1 MGREA
6 LGSGSLLTELG
17 DRLSAAGPI
26 TFAEYMQQ
34 ALYHPTY
41 GYYINQVPGDGAH
54 YATSPSVS
62 PWFGRLVARE
72 LQRMWEAL
80 GRPDP
85 FTVVEMGAGRAD
97 LAAGA
102 IEAAGPMSHA
112 LRWRF
117 VEQFPAIEELQRQ
130 RLGRAADRAEWASE
144 IGELSPATGCILAN
158 EVFDNFPVNL
168 LCAVG
173 EGEVAEVYIGWD
185 GQNLVE
191 QFGPL
196 SDPALEA
203 PAREAS
209 RYLGTGDRFA
219 VCPGLEQW
227 CREASG
233 ALDRGYL
240 LIIDYGDEEPDILQ
254 TGSGGTIATF
264 GPMGSGRPAL
274 ERPGWQDITADVNF
288 SALARAARSA
298 DFEPGPVV
306 NQGPWLLSLGLLDI
320 AHHLY
325 RAAAEAV
332 ESGWHENAVSLFGER
347 SQVLKLAAEGG
358 LGEAVVLMAAK
369 GAPLTWIAE
378 TGQS

>member
-1 MGREA
+1 MGPEA
-6 LGSGSLLTELG
+6 LARGSLFSELR
-17 DRLSAAGPI
+17 DRLSAGGPI
-26 TFAEYMQQ
+26 TFAEYMHQ

-85 FTVVEMGAGRAD
+85 FTVVEMGAGQAD

-102 IEAAGPMSHA
+102 IEAAGPMSQA

-117 VEQFPAIEELQRQ
+117 VERFPAVIQLQRQ
-130 RLGRAADRAEWASE
+130 RLGRAAARAEWASAIE
-144 IGELSPATGCILAN
+144 EFGPATGCILAN
-158 EVFDNFPVNL
+158 EVFDNFPVHL
-168 LCAVG
+168 LCGLGDGEVG
-173 EGEVAEVYIGWD
+173 EVFVGVEGES
-185 GQNLVE
+185 LVE
-191 QFGPL
+191 CLGPL

-203 PAREAS
+203 PARDAS
-209 RYLGTGDRFA
+209 RYLRKGDRFV

-227 CREASG
+227 CREASRS
-233 ALDRGYL
+233 LDRGYL

-254 TGSGGTIATF
+254 AGSGGTIATF
-264 GPMGSGRPAL
+264 GPMGSGHSAL
-274 ERPGWQDITADVNF
+274 ERPGLQDITADVNF
-288 SALARAARSA
+288 SALARAAGRA
-298 DFEPGPVV
+298 GFDPRPVV
-306 NQGPWLLSLGLLDI
+306 NQGPWLLSLGLLDA

-325 RAAAEAV
+325 RAAEQAV
-332 ESGWHENAVSLFGER
+332 EAGRHESAVSLFADR
-347 SQVLKLAAEGG
+347 SRVLKLAAEGG

-369 GAPLTWIAE
+369 NAPLTWIAE
-378 TGQS
+378 TS